1 MCPVSCEHIHGISG
15 VACIVKGSP
24 LHLVQRW
31 LGHAQLSTTAIDA
44 DAVGEKERHIAA
56 RLWI

>member
-1 MCPVSCEHIHGISG
+1 MRHGSG
-15 VACIVKGSP
+15 VAGIVKGSP

-44 DAVGEKERHIAA
+44 DAVGEDERHIAA